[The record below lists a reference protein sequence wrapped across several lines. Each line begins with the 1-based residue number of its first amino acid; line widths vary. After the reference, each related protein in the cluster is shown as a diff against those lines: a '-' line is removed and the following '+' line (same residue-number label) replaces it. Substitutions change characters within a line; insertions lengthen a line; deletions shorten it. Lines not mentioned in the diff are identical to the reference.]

1 VLYIIAEGNRR
12 LFANRVL
19 AWIIGAIA
27 EDKAQGIKTDV
38 AALRALVDENFRIV
52 PVPVYLNQ
60 SGKAKALIEANPGR
74 WSLIVVD
81 TLFRNMDGDVN
92 ASKDM
97 GLFVAGVDTVR
108 RKLRATLMVLHH
120 PGHATNGRSQ
130 GSSAFGAA
138 IDGRAEFSKH
148 KSGKRVWQVSYL
160 RDSPVP
166 EQPTFF
172 DLQSVTLEV
181 GGPRFDFDSPD
192 TEDDGT
198 EPDTTSAYLQLTD
211 APTADA
217 SGGGDLTALDK
228 LLIRIVEEKP
238 AKQGELTGGKGWSRS
253 RVSEL
258 IGELYIKGYLVR
270 GSLTPTKAGAAHAAD
285 CMADDGAENGDD

>member
-1 VLYIIAEGNRR
+1 
-12 LFANRVL
+12 
-19 AWIIGAIA
+19 
-27 EDKAQGIKTDV
+27 
-38 AALRALVDENFRIV
+38 
-52 PVPVYLNQ
+52 
-60 SGKAKALIEANPGR
+60 
-74 WSLIVVD
+74 
-81 TLFRNMDGDVN
+81 
-92 ASKDM
+92 
-97 GLFVAGVDTVR
+97 
-108 RKLRATLMVLHH
+108 MVLHH

-172 DLQSVTLEV
+172 DMQSVTLEV

-198 EPDTTSAYLQLTD
+198 EPDTTSAYLQMVEAPAADD
-211 APTADA
+211 AP
-217 SGGGDLTALDK
+217 GGGGELAALDK
-228 LLIRIVEEKP
+228 LLIRIVQEKP

-258 IGELYIKGYLVR
+258 IGELHIKGYLVR
-270 GSLTPTKAGAAHAAD
+270 GTLKPTKAGAAHAAD
-285 CMADDGAENGDD
+285 CMADDDENEGD